1 MASTSDT
8 TRLDAAAR
16 PTGSSRATRRLRR
29 EGRIPGVLY
38 GRDLA
43 PVPFAVDA
51 RELRQALAR
60 AGAVVELAVDGQAT
74 PAVVKD
80 TQRHPVRNEITHI
93 DLLRVDLNKPITA
106 TVAIE
111 LTGTDEAPGVVEG
124 GILTQVTREVD
135 VEALPSDIPESIVF
149 DASALEL
156 NATVTLDELSAPAG
170 VTLQLD
176 ETAAETTL
184 VTITAPSTEEDGDD
198 GIETETEVVGE
209 VEPGAEDAGSGG
221 EGEGSDAAETPE
233 A

>member
-1 MASTSDT
+1 MATNSDT
-8 TRLDAAAR
+8 TRLDAASR

-51 RELRQALAR
+51 RELRHALAR

-124 GILTQVTREVD
+124 GILSQVTREVD
-135 VEALPSDIPESIVF
+135 VEALPADIPESIVF

-156 NATVTLDELSAPAG
+156 NATVTLDQLTAPAG

-176 ETAAETTL
+176 ETAAEITL
-184 VTITAPSTEEDGDD
+184 VTITPPSTEEDGD
-198 GIETETEVVGE
+198 GIEVETEVVGE